1 MQRSPLPLIEWLD
14 SLPPNTQRSYRAAW
28 EDLLRFTGKSLAELT
43 VEDTARWLCDLAQRS
58 VVGVRRGKRNW
69 QRRGYAETTIAQWCA
84 AISAFYASAY
94 AANQGWRNPILAI
107 ARPKVPSYASA
118 RFLTVDEV
126 RALLRAVREESIIGR
141 RNYVLIL
148 ILIITGRRSSEVCR
162 MRWGDLRRD
171 GERVWW
177 LRPGSAGGEAERL
190 PPSIWRAIIDYLAA
204 AGRLQNIQDEDFI
217 FMAVTP
223 NASRLPSVG
232 ERDANEIC
240 PLSEREVARLIKR
253 YAQRAG
259 LDPRK
264 VTPTTLRHTAAKLR
278 REAGDSVSGISALL
292 GISTASTH
300 ALLRRAAEAGQGAWV
315 RVEAIP
321 ELRASTSP

>member
-1 MQRSPLPLIEWLD
+1 MQRSPLPLSEWLN

-28 EDLLRFTGKSLAELT
+28 EDLLCFTGKSLAELS
-43 VEDTARWLCDLAQRS
+43 VEDAARWLHDLAQRS
-58 VVGVRRGKRNW
+58 IVGVRRGKRDW
-69 QRRGYAETTIAQWCA
+69 HRRGYAETTIAQWCS

-94 AANQGWRNPILAI
+94 AANQGWRNPILVI
-107 ARPKVPSYASA
+107 VRPKVPSYAGT
-118 RFLTVDEV
+118 RFLTIDEI

-141 RNYVLIL
+141 RNYILIL

-162 MRWGDLRRD
+162 MRWSDLRRD

-177 LRPGSAGGEAERL
+177 PRPGSSGGDAERL
-190 PPSIWRAIIDYLAA
+190 PPSAWRAITDYLAA
-204 AGRLQNIQDEDFI
+204 AGRLESIRDEEFI
-217 FMAVTP
+217 FTAVTA

-232 ERDANEIC
+232 ERSADENR
-240 PLSEREVARLIKR
+240 PLSEREVARLVKR
-253 YAQRAG
+253 YARLAG

-292 GISTASTH
+292 GISAASTH
-300 ALLRRAAEAGQGAWV
+300 ALLRRASEAGQGAWV
-315 RVEAIP
+315 RVEA
-321 ELRASTSP
+321 LLGL